1 MPNPAV
7 NRQILLV
14 EAPKNKL
21 GPEHFRLVEGPVP
34 LPGEGQVLLRTR
46 YISLDAAN
54 RAWMQGATYR
64 EAVGAGPIDEGL
76 GLGSEVG
83 KIGGRADYDP
93 VRCGHLL
100 DALIYHVLVLNA
112 PAVLFLFAFEAGFA
126 ASQGAY
132 KVHQLRLNPLALQ
145 FPEDRC
151 Q

>member
-1 MPNPAV
+1 MDRPCPA
-7 NRQILLV
+7 NGHHRRPHLAL
-14 EAPKNKL
+14 
-21 GPEHFRLVEGPVP
+21 EH
-34 LPGEGQVLLRTR
+34 
-46 YISLDAAN
+46 ISI
-54 RAWMQGATYR
+54 GHGHKT
-64 EAVGAGPIDEGL
+64 GPIDEGL